1 MSKTVEYAVN
11 DESVMCSTDHD
22 LSEEKKEL
30 AYEYV
35 TTANRSFVDDPR
47 CQDLEL
53 VHPQRLRGLHSQ
65 WAGAGYTYRIGIY
78 GTFADLTSDE
88 KQALCD
94 ADSAGRKAMEELAAS
109 YEEVSDEDVQGV

>member
-1 MSKTVEYAVN
+1 MSKTVEYATN
-11 DESVMCSTDHD
+11 NESVMCSTDHEFSAD
-22 LSEEKKEL
+22 KKEL

-35 TTANRSFVDDPR
+35 TTSNRAFAVDPR
-47 CQDLEL
+47 CHNLEL

-78 GTFADLTSDE
+78 GTFADLASDE

-109 YEEVSDEDVQGV
+109 YEEVSDE

>member
-22 LSEEKKEL
+22 LSVDKKEL

-35 TTANRSFVDDPR
+35 TTANRLVQDDPR
-47 CQDLEL
+47 CHDLEL
-53 VHPQRLRGLHSQ
+53 VFPQELRGLHCQ
-65 WAGAGYTYRIGIY
+65 WAGAGYTYKIGIY

-88 KQALCD
+88 KQGLDD

-109 YEEVSDEDVQGV
+109 YEEVSDE